1 MNGEWINVKKAVVTG
16 GSGGIGTAVCRRLA
30 EEGYFVYVGYSSS
43 LEKAEAIAAEIGG
56 EALKIDV
63 SDAELIKNAAEY
75 IGFVDLL
82 VNNSG
87 ISEIDLF
94 TSISPKKSRQIMNV
108 NLIGAM
114 ELTRKLLPEMINRK
128 TGCIINISSM
138 WGEVGASC
146 EVDYSASKA
155 GLIGFTKALAKE
167 VAPSGIRVNC
177 ISPGF
182 IMTEMNSRFSSED
195 LDLIREEI
203 PLGIF
208 GEPRHIADAAA
219 FLASDRAEYITGQV
233 LSVNGGMVI

>member
-1 MNGEWINVKKAVVTG
+1 MKKAVVTG
-16 GSGGIGTAVCRRLA
+16 GSGGIGSAVCKELS
-30 EEGYFVYVGYSSS
+30 EQGYFVYVGYSSS
-43 LEKAEAIAAEIGG
+43 VDKAELISREIHG
-56 EALKIDV
+56 EAIKIDV
-63 SDAELIKNAAEY
+63 SDVESISTAAEY
-75 IGFVDLL
+75 IGFADLL

-94 TSISPKKSRQIMNV
+94 TSISPEKCRQIMNV

-114 ELTRKLLPEMINRK
+114 ELTRKLLPSMINRK
-128 TGCIINISSM
+128 SGCIINIGSM

-182 IMTEMNSRFSSED
+182 IMTEMNSRFSAED

-208 GEPRHIADAAA
+208 GEPRHIADAVA
-219 FLASDRAEYITGQV
+219 FLASAKAEYITGQV
-233 LSVNGGMVI
+233 IGVNGGMVI

>member
-1 MNGEWINVKKAVVTG
+1 MKKAVVTG
-16 GSGGIGTAVCRRLA
+16 GSGGIGLAVCKELS
-30 EEGYFVYVGYSSS
+30 EQGYFVYVGYSSS
-43 LEKAEAIAAEIGG
+43 VDKAELISREIHG
-56 EALKIDV
+56 EAIKIDV
-63 SDAELIKNAAEY
+63 SDVESISTAAEY
-75 IGFVDLL
+75 IGFADLL

-94 TSISPKKSRQIMNV
+94 TSISPEKSRQIMNV

-114 ELTRKLLPEMINRK
+114 EFTRKLLPAMINRK
-128 TGCIINISSM
+128 SGCIINIGSM

-182 IMTEMNSRFSSED
+182 IMTEMNSRFSTED

-208 GEPRHIADAAA
+208 GEPRHIADAVA
-219 FLASDRAEYITGQV
+219 FLASAKAEYITGQV
-233 LSVNGGMVI
+233 IGVNGGMVI